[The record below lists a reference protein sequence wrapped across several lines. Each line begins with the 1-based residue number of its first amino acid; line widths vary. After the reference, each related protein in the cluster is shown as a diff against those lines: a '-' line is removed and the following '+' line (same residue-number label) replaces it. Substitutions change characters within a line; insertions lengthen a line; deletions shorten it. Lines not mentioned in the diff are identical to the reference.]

1 MSRAKVSG
9 REKLNRCSRAFQRQ
23 PCAPEKV
30 SSLPICPLRR
40 LWRGPVDQHLQLDE
54 LAAGALGFIPVVTG
68 VLYAVGVR
76 PRYRENDAL
85 TDVLVRLKHD
95 LDLPAKDLQ

>member
-1 MSRAKVSG
+1 M
-9 REKLNRCSRAFQRQ
+9 
-23 PCAPEKV
+23 
-30 SSLPICPLRR
+30 
-40 LWRGPVDQHLQLDE
+40 QLDE

-68 VLYAVGVR
+68 VLYAVGLR

-85 TDVLVRLKHD
+85 TDVLVQLKHD